1 MTGDQG
7 DMEGCP
13 ALRQVQDSVDRVSDI
28 HRLIEQ
34 LEELHRG
41 RRAAEPLAACGESAV
56 GPLRDYLL
64 NGPPSHIFQPRQW
77 AVQALARLG
86 AWPVLLE
93 YLELPKDI
101 PDPVT
106 RFGEEA
112 VENTAARALA
122 ARQTEEVFR
131 ALLRLAGR
139 RLLPG
144 VIEALGTFR
153 RTETADLFIMA
164 RGDDLCRAAAEQSLR
179 GLGAAA
185 LPALRAAARRVR
197 RLRARETPTE
207 TLRRKSA
214 ARLLAELDRRQ
225 EGR

>member
-1 MTGDQG
+1 MT
-7 DMEGCP
+7 
-13 ALRQVQDSVDRVSDI
+13 ADI
-28 HRLIEQ
+28 RRLIEQ
-34 LEELHRG
+34 LEDLHRG
-41 RRAAEPLAACGESAV
+41 RRAAEQLAACGESAV
-56 GPLRDYLL
+56 GPLRDCLL

-101 PDPVT
+101 PDPVI

-131 ALLRLAGR
+131 VLLRLAGR

-144 VIEALGTFR
+144 VIEALGSFR
-153 RTETADLFIMA
+153 RPETADLFITA
-164 RGDDLCRAAAEQSLR
+164 LGDDLCRAAAEQSLR
-179 GLGAAA
+179 GLGAEA
-185 LPALRAAARRVR
+185 LPALRAAARRGKGSR
-197 RLRARETPTE
+197 GRETPTE
-207 TLRRKSA
+207 ILRRKSA
-214 ARLLAELDRRQ
+214 ARLLSELNRR
-225 EGR
+225 RKRR